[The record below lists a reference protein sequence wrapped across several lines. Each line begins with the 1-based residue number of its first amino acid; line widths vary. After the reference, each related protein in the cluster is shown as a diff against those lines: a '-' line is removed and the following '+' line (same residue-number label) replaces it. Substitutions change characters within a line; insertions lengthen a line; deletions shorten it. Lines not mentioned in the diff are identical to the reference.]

1 MSDRESTSDHES
13 SSDPKS
19 WSDAETLT
27 SRERLNCLIA
37 VIGAMA
43 LVNLIMSL
51 TFPLI
56 ALTLQRQGVDAT
68 MIGISTAVQ
77 AGAGFIAAPFSH
89 RIASRLGP
97 ASTLMLGLI
106 LCSLAMV
113 LLPVYPDVWAWM
125 PLRLLIGVGAALL
138 WAVSEA
144 WINALVTDQT
154 RGRWLSI
161 YMAAAALGFAAG
173 PLLLAA
179 IGTYSNLPFYIAATI
194 VALPCIFLAMIPN
207 RSSAYQAHETPKS
220 NFSLLKLAPASLLIA
235 FVFAAMEESIG
246 TFLPIFSEAL
256 GQTDTLALHML
267 SAIGIGGIVL
277 MYPIGWLSDHFN
289 RDNLLIIFSSMTV
302 VTVAGIGFV
311 FEYTPFNYVYFFV
324 LGGVLNGTYA
334 IGMAKMGDR
343 FSGADLAGSSALMTM
358 LWAAGAMA
366 GPVLGGIGMDLWNP
380 YGLIVAGALIALSYI
395 PLAFYEKN
403 RRQSA

>member
-1 MSDRESTSDHES
+1 MSDRGS
-13 SSDPKS
+13 SSDLNGLTDS
-19 WSDAETLT
+19 ETLT
-27 SRERLNCLIA
+27 ARQRIHCLIA
-37 VIGAMA
+37 VIGSMA

-56 ALTLQRQGVDAT
+56 ALTLKRQGVDAT
-68 MIGISTAVQ
+68 LIGISTAVQ

-125 PLRLLIGVGAALL
+125 PLRILIGVGAALL

-144 WINALVTDQT
+144 WINSLVTDET
-154 RGRWLSI
+154 RGRWLSV
-161 YMAAAALGFAAG
+161 YMAAAALGFASG
-173 PLLLAA
+173 PLLLAT
-179 IGTYSNLPFYIAATI
+179 IGTHSDLPFYIAATI
-194 VALPCIFLAMIPN
+194 VALPCIFLATIPN

-220 NFSLLKLAPASLLIA
+220 NFKLLRLAPASLLIA

-246 TFLPIFSEAL
+246 TFLPIFSLAL
-256 GQTDTLALHML
+256 GQSDTLALHML
-267 SAIGIGGIVL
+267 SAIGLGGIAL
-277 MYPIGWLSDHFN
+277 MVPIGWLADNYN
-289 RDNLLIIFSSMTV
+289 RDNLLVLFSTLTV
-302 VTVAGIGFV
+302 AIVAGIGV
-311 FEYTPFNYVYFFV
+311 IYEYTPYNYVYFFI

-358 LWAAGAMA
+358 LWAAGAMI
-366 GPVLGGIGMDLWNP
+366 GPVLGGVGIDLWDP
-380 YGLIVAGALIALSYI
+380 YGLIVAGTLIALSYL
-395 PLAFYEKN
+395 PLVFYEK
-403 RRQSA
+403 RKDQPA

>member
-1 MSDRESTSDHES
+1 MSEGKT
-13 SSDPKS
+13 SSDLQGQTDS
-19 WSDAETLT
+19 ETLT
-27 SRERLNCLIA
+27 ARERIKCLIA

-89 RIASRLGP
+89 RIASRIGP
-97 ASTLMLGLI
+97 ANTLMLGLI

-113 LLPVYPDVWAWM
+113 LLPLYPDVWAWM
-125 PLRLLIGVGAALL
+125 PLRILIGIGAALL

-179 IGTYSNLPFYIAATI
+179 LGTYSDLPFYIAATI

-289 RDNLLIIFSSMTV
+289 RDNLLILFSCTTV
-302 VTVAGIGFV
+302 VIIAGIGFV
-311 FEYTPFNYVYFFV
+311 FEHTPYNYFYFFI

-366 GPVLGGIGMDLWNP
+366 GPVLGGVGIDLWNP
-380 YGLIVAGALIALSYI
+380 YGLIVAGTLIALSYV
-395 PLAFYEKN
+395 PLAFYEKS
-403 RRQSA
+403 RRLPA

>member
-1 MSDRESTSDHES
+1 MSDREG
-13 SSDPKS
+13 SSDPIS
-19 WSDAETLT
+19 RSDSETLT
-27 SRERLNCLIA
+27 SRERIKCLVA

-89 RIASRLGP
+89 RIASRMGP

-179 IGTYSNLPFYIAATI
+179 IGTDSDLPFYIAATI

-220 NFSLLKLAPASLLIA
+220 NFSLLKLAPAALLIA

-289 RDNLLIIFSSMTV
+289 RDNLLIIFSSTTV
-302 VTVAGIGFV
+302 VVIAGIGFV
-311 FEYTPFNYVYFFV
+311 FEYTPYNYIYFFV

-358 LWAAGAMA
+358 LWAAGAMV
-366 GPVLGGIGMDLWNP
+366 GPILGGVGMDLWNP
-380 YGLIVAGALIALSYI
+380 YGLIVAGTLIALSYV

-403 RRQSA
+403 RKQSA

>member
-1 MSDRESTSDHES
+1 MSEGKTGSDLQGQTDS
-13 SSDPKS
+13 
-19 WSDAETLT
+19 ETL
-27 SRERLNCLIA
+27 SKSERMNCLIA

-68 MIGISTAVQ
+68 LIGISTAVQ

-97 ASTLMLGLI
+97 ATTLMLGLI

-113 LLPVYPDVWAWM
+113 LLPVYPNVWAWM
-125 PLRLLIGVGAALL
+125 PLRILIGIGAALL

-144 WINALVTDQT
+144 WINSLVTDET

-173 PLLLAA
+173 PFLLAA
-179 IGTYSNLPFYIAATI
+179 IGTHSDLPFYIAATT
-194 VALPCIFLAMIPN
+194 VALPCIFLATIPN

-246 TFLPIFSEAL
+246 TFLPIFSLAL

-277 MYPIGWLSDHFN
+277 MYPIGWLSDRVN
-289 RDNLLIIFSSMTV
+289 RDNLLILFSLLTV
-302 VTVAGIGFV
+302 AIVAGIGV
-311 FEYTPFNYVYFFV
+311 VYGATPYNYVYFFI

-358 LWAAGAMA
+358 LWAAGAMV
-366 GPVLGGIGMDLWNP
+366 GPVLGGVGIDLWNP
-380 YGLIVAGALIALSYI
+380 YGLVVAGTLIALSYV

-403 RRQSA
+403 RKQPT

>member
-1 MSDRESTSDHES
+1 MSEGKT
-13 SSDPKS
+13 SSDLQGQTDS
-19 WSDAETLT
+19 EMLT
-27 SRERLNCLIA
+27 ARERIKCLIA

-113 LLPVYPDVWAWM
+113 LLPLYPDVWAWM
-125 PLRLLIGVGAALL
+125 PLRILIGIGAALL

-179 IGTYSNLPFYIAATI
+179 IGTYSDLPFYIAATV

-256 GQTDTLALHML
+256 SQTDTLALHML

-289 RDNLLIIFSSMTV
+289 RDNLLILFSCTTV
-302 VTVAGIGFV
+302 VIIAGIGFV
-311 FEYTPFNYVYFFV
+311 FEHTPYNYVYFFI

-366 GPVLGGIGMDLWNP
+366 GPVLGGVGMDLWNP
-380 YGLIVAGALIALSYI
+380 YGLIVAGTLIALSYV

-403 RRQSA
+403 RRQPA

>member
-1 MSDRESTSDHES
+1 MSEGKTNSDLQGQTDS
-13 SSDPKS
+13 
-19 WSDAETLT
+19 ETLT
-27 SRERLNCLIA
+27 ARERIKCLIA

-43 LVNLIMSL
+43 LVNLILSL
-51 TFPLI
+51 TFPLM
-56 ALTLQRQGVDAT
+56 ALILQSQGVDAT

-106 LCSLAMV
+106 FCSLAMV
-113 LLPVYPDVWAWM
+113 LLPIYPGFWEWM
-125 PLRLLIGVGAALL
+125 PLRILIGVGAALL

-144 WINALVTDQT
+144 WINSLVTDET

-161 YMAAAALGFAAG
+161 YMSAAALGFAAG
-173 PLLLAA
+173 PLLLAT
-179 IGTYSNLPFYIAATI
+179 IGPNSDLPFYIAAAI
-194 VALPCIFLAMIPN
+194 VALPCIFLATIPN
-207 RSSAYQAHETPKS
+207 RSSAYQVHETPKS

-235 FVFAAMEESIG
+235 FVFAAMEESII
-246 TFLPIFSEAL
+246 TFLANFSKEL
-256 GQTDTLALHML
+256 GQTVTLALHML

-277 MYPIGWLSDHFN
+277 VYPIGWLSDHFN
-289 RDNLLIIFSSMTV
+289 RDNLLILFSCTTV
-302 VTVAGIGFV
+302 VIIAGIGFV
-311 FEYTPFNYVYFFV
+311 FEHTPYNYFYFFI

-366 GPVLGGIGMDLWNP
+366 GPVLGGVGMDLWNP
-380 YGLIVAGALIALSYI
+380 YGLIVAGTLIALSYV

-403 RRQSA
+403 RRQPA